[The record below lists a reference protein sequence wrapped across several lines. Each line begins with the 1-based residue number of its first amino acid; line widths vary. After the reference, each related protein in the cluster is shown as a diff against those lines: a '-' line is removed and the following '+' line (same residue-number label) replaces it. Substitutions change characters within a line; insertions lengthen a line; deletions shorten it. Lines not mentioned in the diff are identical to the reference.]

1 VVIVKTN
8 WLLQPNTAQLQMS
21 VGCGRW
27 HLPAQCLTV
36 ARRRI
41 LDASILGGVGGER
54 PRQLAARANA

>member
-27 HLPAQCLTV
+27 HLPA
-36 ARRRI
+36 
-41 LDASILGGVGGER
+41 
-54 PRQLAARANA
+54 